1 MPALWRIVAVVSL
14 LLGHRS
20 EEPASLGRVLFIGN
34 SLTAVNDLPG
44 MVQALAESS
53 GVASRPVESVTGP
66 GYSLADH
73 LSSGGALA
81 AIQRGGWDVVVL
93 QQGPS
98 ALDASRAELLDLA
111 ERFAVEI
118 RKVGAQPA
126 LYAVWPES
134 ARFVVFDRV
143 TESYRLA
150 AEHVRGL
157 FLPAGDAWRAAW
169 RRDPSLVLYGR
180 DAFHPSVL
188 GTYVAALVIYERLSG
203 RSPVGLPAR
212 LRSRRGVLID
222 IAPATARL
230 VQEAAHEANALSIIG
245 EPSPGARRT
254 NSAPP

>member
-1 MPALWRIVAVVSL
+1 M
-14 LLGHRS
+14 
-20 EEPASLGRVLFIGN
+20 
-34 SLTAVNDLPG
+34 
-44 MVQALAESS
+44 
-53 GVASRPVESVTGP
+53 
-66 GYSLADH
+66 
-73 LSSGGALA
+73 A

-150 AEHVRGL
+150 AEHVRGI

-169 RRDPSLVLYGR
+169 RRDPSLALYGR

-212 LRSRRGVLID
+212 LRSRGGVLID

-230 VQEAAHEANALSIIG
+230 VQEAAHEANALSVIG